1 MPAVI
6 GYRESSLHHGRLRE
20 GVGVGRYVSMILVA
34 VCGVAALGAA
44 DAGKDTVSLRNDRC
58 EIGFE
63 GERGGLRRIRN
74 VILGD
79 DYLKGSDSSDAPFR
93 IYADFTQ
100 EFEMPDADYTKSFG
114 LGSDIGAMCKTVLGP
129 GDCRLT
135 DVQQG
140 DGLTLTYDGGGLE
153 IRLHIAFENDA
164 GASVW
169 SLRITNTGDR
179 ARDILPSFPCLNGV
193 ALGPNPGRN
202 LATIMNQAGLIA
214 PAWQHPGGVVGAG
227 VQMSMQWHAIWD
239 PDSHSAFA
247 LIFMDPDTK
256 PKQLR
261 LDNRAIELR
270 YFPPV
275 NLAPGDSLELPPF
288 KMLVYRG
295 DWRPAARVYRAWYD
309 GAYTHAELPAWFKE
323 CDGWDGRHFKKAGPG
338 VVADRGGQFLL
349 DSFRELPGARLH
361 IPIDT
366 MEYAFYNRGSMLYDM
381 HTDGDNIVREDLGG
395 AEAMRDAVVGAH
407 RYGLHT
413 TLYIEG
419 YIVYKESELAKSGK
433 AERWSVMHKDGTI
446 TGLYTKEGFLHMCP
460 GSTEWQ
466 DYLADAAARL
476 VRETDADGIR
486 LDSLGTYFLPCY
498 NPAHQHATP
507 FGYNDWLKQLL
518 SKVRDAVLAVKPDA
532 LLTTE
537 IPVDWFGQWF
547 HGALTQV
554 YPRDLPAMRLA
565 VGPYRPVVYAPGGP
579 VWGSVSGL
587 PGGRG
592 RGSDLQPDE
601 ANWMCARVPVNAALV
616 EGDIPNEDPRA
627 SDPEIVTRAFHGN
640 GYWAVV
646 AVRPASEDPFEW
658 RNYTGLSDKRGEYT
672 VTIQGVAP
680 QIAYGAFCN
689 IESLTWKALDLNRV
703 GDDLEIR
710 LNTNWALIVL
720 SETGGPPVIHFDPLP
735 ELRPGE
741 STTVHLTSMQGVS
754 KEVLPWTIELVASAL
769 TVEPR
774 SASAPGDVRITV
786 PDDALPGF
794 YGVKVAGDRVLGTKR
809 FLKVL
814 EAAR

>member
-1 MPAVI
+1 MS
-6 GYRESSLHHGRLRE
+6 GC
-20 GVGVGRYVSMILVA
+20 VSVVLMA
-34 VCGVAALGAA
+34 VCGVAALRATDGGG
-44 DAGKDTVSLRNDRC
+44 DNGRVELSDGNC
-58 EIGFE
+58 QIGFDR
-63 GERGGLRRIRN
+63 ERGGLQSIRN
-74 VILGD
+74 AILGD
-79 DYLKGSDSSDAPFR
+79 EYLKGADSSDAPFR

-114 LGSDIGAMCKTVLGP
+114 LGSDIRAMCATVLGP

-140 DGLTLTYDGGGLE
+140 DRLRLTYNGGGLE
-153 IRLHIAFENDA
+153 IRLHVAFENDA
-164 GASVW
+164 GVSVW
-169 SLRITNTGDR
+169 SLRITNTGEET
-179 ARDILPSFPCLNGV
+179 RDILPSFPCFNGV
-193 ALGPNPGRN
+193 ALGPSPERN
-202 LATIMNQAGLIA
+202 LATIMNQAGLIT
-214 PAWQHPGGVVGAG
+214 PAWTHPGGVVGAG

-239 PDSHSAFA
+239 PDSRSAFA

-261 LDNRAIELR
+261 LENRAIELR

-275 NLAPGDSLELPPF
+275 NLAPGAWVELPPF

-295 DWRPAARVYRAWYD
+295 DWRPAARVYRTWYD

-323 CDGWDGRHFKKAGPG
+323 CDGWEGRHFKKAGPG
-338 VVADRGGQFLL
+338 VTADYGGQFLL
-349 DSFRELPGARLH
+349 DSFRELPGARLQ
-361 IPIDT
+361 IPFDN
-366 MEYAFYNRGSMLYDM
+366 MEYAFYNRGSMLYNK
-381 HTDGDNIVREDLGG
+381 HTDGDNIIREDLGG
-395 AEAMRDAVVGAH
+395 AEAMRDGIAGAH

-413 TLYIEG
+413 TLYVEG

-433 AERWSVMHKDGTI
+433 AEKWSVMHKDGTI
-446 TGLYTKEGFLHMCP
+446 AGIYTKQGFFHMCP
-460 GSTEWQ
+460 GCTEWQ
-466 DYLADAAARL
+466 DYLAETAARL
-476 VRETDADGIR
+476 MRETGADGIR

-498 NPAHQHATP
+498 NPAHRHAMP

-587 PGGRG
+587 TGGRN
-592 RGSDLQPDE
+592 RGSELQPAE
-601 ANWMCARVPVNAALV
+601 ANWLCARVPVNTALV
-616 EGDIPNEDPRA
+616 EGNVPDEDPRT
-627 SDPEIVTRAFHGN
+627 SDPEIVTRAFHGD

-646 AVRPASEDPFEW
+646 AVRPASQDPFEW
-658 RNYTGLSDKRGEYT
+658 RPFTELSDKRGDYA

-680 QIAYGAFCN
+680 RIAYGALCD
-689 IESLTWKALDLNRV
+689 IESLTWKPLDLNRV
-703 GDDLEIR
+703 GDDLEIP
-710 LNTNWALIVL
+710 LNTNWALLVL
-720 SETGGPPVIHFDPLP
+720 SEAGGPPVIHFDPLP

-741 STTVHLTSMQGVS
+741 STTVRLTAMQAEA
-754 KEVLPWTIELVASAL
+754 KEALPLAIELVAPGLA
-769 TVEPR
+769 VEPQ
-774 SASAPGDVRITV
+774 SASAPGDVVITA
-786 PDDALPGF
+786 PHDALPGL
-794 YGVKVAGDRVLGTKR
+794 YSVKVAGRHVLGTKR

-814 EAAR
+814 DATK